1 MTKLRTPQDGVS
13 LVELMVSMVIG
24 LVIMIAVGQAY
35 LDATSSSRIA
45 ETQARMNEDAQT
57 ALAILVQQLK
67 LAGANPL
74 RPDRASSHVR
84 NPFTPTYIVRACDI
98 AFTNTH
104 NATSIDTLTCS
115 HIASSTGPASLA
127 ISYEADRFNSA
138 LNSAGVPADCV
149 GNGLNSIS
157 VTFVTSS
164 GASKDTSTYQ
174 AHPVYYID
182 TGNSPR
188 TLSCRNAGAS
198 GSAQPLIEN
207 VEDLQLSFGVATV
220 AAPDQVQGYLRAQ
233 AIDDDAGPLGALPSK
248 ADRWALVRTVRI
260 CLLMRSGEAFATSI
274 HAAQYNSCNDS
285 LVTNPP
291 DLRLRRAYTTTVVLR
306 NRS

>member
-1 MTKLRTPQDGVS
+1 MKILRTLQNGVS

-35 LDATSSSRIA
+35 LDATSSSRVA

-74 RPDRASSHVR
+74 RPDRESSHVR
-84 NPFTPTYIVRACDI
+84 NPFTPTHIVRACDI
-98 AFTNTH
+98 AFANTH
-104 NATSIDTLTCS
+104 TATSIDTLTCS
-115 HIASSTGPASLA
+115 HVASSTGPASLA
-127 ISYEADRFNSA
+127 ISYEADQFNSA
-138 LNSAGVPADCV
+138 LNSAGVPTDCV
-149 GNGLNSIS
+149 GNRLPSIS
-157 VTFVTSS
+157 VTFVATS

-174 AHPVYYID
+174 AHPIYYID

-198 GSAQPLIEN
+198 GSAQPLVEN

-220 AAPDQVQGYLRAQ
+220 DAPDQVQGYLSAQ
-233 AIDDDAGPLGALPSK
+233 TIEDNAGPLGAITSK
-248 ADRWALVRTVRI
+248 AVRWALVRTVRI
-260 CLLMRSGEAFATSI
+260 CVLMRSTEAVATSI
-274 HAAQYNSCNDS
+274 HAAQYNSCKGS

-291 DLRLRRAYTTTVVLR
+291 DLRLRRAFTTTVVLR
-306 NRS
+306 NRK